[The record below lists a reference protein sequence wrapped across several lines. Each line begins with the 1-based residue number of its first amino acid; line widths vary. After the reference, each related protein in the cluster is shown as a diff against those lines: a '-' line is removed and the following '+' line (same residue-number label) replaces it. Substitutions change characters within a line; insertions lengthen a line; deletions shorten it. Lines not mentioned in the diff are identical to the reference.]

1 MSYDILIVDDS
12 PSMRKVVKKIIEMS
26 GFPVKEFYEANNGL
40 EGLKCCRQEQ
50 VDLIVTDLNM
60 PGMDGLTFIE
70 HLHQDKDLQQI
81 PVVIVSTEGR
91 SEIVHE
97 AKDLGVVEF
106 INKPFQAETIA
117 KTMYRML
124 GVENEV
130 RKDGTSETPDF

>member
-1 MSYDILIVDDS
+1 MAYNILVVDDS

-26 GFPVKEFYEANNGL
+26 GFPVREFFEANNGL
-40 EGLKCCRQEQ
+40 EGLECCRQAE

-60 PGMDGLTFIE
+60 PAMDGLAFIE
-70 HLHQDKDLQQI
+70 HLQKDKNLQQI
-81 PVVIVSTEGR
+81 PVVVVSTEGR

-97 AKDLGVVEF
+97 VKDLGVVEF

-117 KTMYRML
+117 QTMYRML
-124 GVENEV
+124 GVENDV